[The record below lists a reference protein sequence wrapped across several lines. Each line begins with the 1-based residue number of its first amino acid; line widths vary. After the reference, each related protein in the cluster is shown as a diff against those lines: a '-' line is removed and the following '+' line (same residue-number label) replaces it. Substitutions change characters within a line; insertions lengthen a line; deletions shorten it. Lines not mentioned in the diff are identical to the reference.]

1 MIAEANS
8 AVLDAFFGLNSG
20 TDLISEKKIS
30 AVLIDEN
37 GNFFFHFLK
46 IKFRCTVSFLSTWV
60 VMTMTV
66 KFRFANIRRGK

>member
-37 GNFFFHFLK
+37 GNFFSFFKDK
-46 IKFRCTVSFLSTWV
+46 I
-60 VMTMTV
+60 
-66 KFRFANIRRGK
+66 